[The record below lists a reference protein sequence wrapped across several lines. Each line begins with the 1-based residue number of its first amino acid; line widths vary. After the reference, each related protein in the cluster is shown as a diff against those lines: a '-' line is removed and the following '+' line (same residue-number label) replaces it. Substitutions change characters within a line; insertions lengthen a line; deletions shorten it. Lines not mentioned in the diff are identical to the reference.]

1 MFRVARPARR
11 RTVVDMPAPVLAPYV
26 ASLVAYDVTTPEPG
40 IHRGLPSPTLTFV
53 LPVDEPLAVS
63 WAGVPGS
70 RTSGWS
76 SVSGLHDRPA
86 HIHHGRRQAG
96 IQLALTPLGARALLG
111 VPLGEV
117 ARALTGLDEL
127 GPDLPLV
134 LRRLPEQV
142 NGLAD
147 PRDRVRLVER
157 CLVEALAAT
166 EAPAPR
172 AEVGHALARLTR
184 GVPVHEVA
192 DETGCSRRHLTTM
205 FRAEC
210 GVTPK
215 VFQRI
220 ARFSA
225 SRERWV
231 ASLAAGAGS
240 LADLAATCGYADQ
253 SHLTREWN
261 ALAGCTP
268 SDWAREEFPFVQDTG
283 VDDAAT

>member
-1 MFRVARPARR
+1 
-11 RTVVDMPAPVLAPYV
+11 MPASVLAPYV
-26 ASLVAYDVTTPEPG
+26 ASLAAYDVTTPEPG

-53 LPVDEPLAVS
+53 LPVDEPLEVS
-63 WAGVPGS
+63 WAGEPGS

-96 IQLALTPLGARALLG
+96 VQLALTPLGARALLG

-127 GPDLPLV
+127 GSDLPLV

-147 PRDRVRLVER
+147 ARDRVRLVER
-157 CLVEALAAT
+157 SLVEALVAT

-184 GVPVHEVA
+184 GIAVHDVA
-192 DETGCSRRHLTTM
+192 EETGCSRRHLTTM

-215 VFQRI
+215 TFQRI
-220 ARFSA
+220 ARFA
-225 SRERWV
+225 TSRQRW
-231 ASLAAGAGS
+231 ADRLAAGDGS
-240 LADLAATCGYADQ
+240 LADLAAGCGYADQ

-268 SDWAREEFPFVQDTG
+268 TTWAREEFPFVQDAV
-283 VDDAAT
+283 VDQLGT